1 MTAPTTAE
9 RIRSTC
15 ARATGAMLAI
25 EGVEPTASAVHHLL
39 EDGSVAIT
47 VPVDG
52 VVAGMVVASGTAGM
66 QAVLE
71 MTDHAPL
78 PLREPVRSLVWIQ
91 GRVRAVPAAEMPKLL
106 DLIAAE
112 DPNPALLQVNT
123 ADGADGDT
131 PLALV
136 RLEVDSVVV

>member
-66 QAVLE
+66 QAVLV
-71 MTDHAPL
+71 DHGS
-78 PLREPVRSLVWIQ
+78 R
-91 GRVRAVPAAEMPKLL
+91 
-106 DLIAAE
+106 
-112 DPNPALLQVNT
+112 T
-123 ADGADGDT
+123 
-131 PLALV
+131 
-136 RLEVDSVVV
+136 